1 MTSLVFCTKCH
12 TCIMRTLC
20 VSRMVDSNY
29 SFRKRGPIN
38 GNSQRTKIVY
48 SNPLFFSPSSSFLN
62 IMKDNIYSQ
71 TFIQNIPQALRSL
84 KFSYCNCHLI
94 NMKVLINQQQQ
105 NLYIEVMILISI
117 MMMLKLR
124 TKKNS
129 KKKKGETII
138 KGQKNGC
145 HFFFF
150 EKGGCCCS
158 SCSIS

>member
-1 MTSLVFCTKCH
+1 MKILKKKL
-12 TCIMRTLC
+12 CIQIL
-20 VSRMVDSNY
+20 Y
-29 SFRKRGPIN
+29 
-38 GNSQRTKIVY
+38 
-48 SNPLFFSPSSSFLN
+48 FFSPSSSFLN

-145 HFFFF
+145 HFFSLRKGRMLSQFVFYIIKKRNGGRGGAESVRNFTFF
-150 EKGGCCCS
+150 CQ
-158 SCSIS
+158 

>member
-1 MTSLVFCTKCH
+1 MKMPNDVIGFLHKMSYMHHVH
-12 TCIMRTLC
+12 TFHFK
-20 VSRMVDSNY
+20 NGWFY
-29 SFRKRGPIN
+29 SFLKKLRPIDE
-38 GNSQRTKIVY
+38 NSQKEIVY

-145 HFFFF
+145 HFFLR
-150 EKGGCCCS
+150 KGRMLS
-158 SCSIS
+158 

>member
-1 MTSLVFCTKCH
+1 M
-12 TCIMRTLC
+12 
-20 VSRMVDSNY
+20 
-29 SFRKRGPIN
+29 
-38 GNSQRTKIVY
+38 KIHKAPVY

-124 TKKNS
+124 TKKIV
-129 KKKKGETII
+129 KRRK
-138 KGQKNGC
+138 
-145 HFFFF
+145 
-150 EKGGCCCS
+150 EKQ
-158 SCSIS
+158 